1 MTLVSTCYILQ
12 RVHTLWPQNF
22 PLGIYPQRNNQK
34 LINIL
39 KDVNADLFTK
49 GKKKK
54 KSDTIYSNRKKL
66 KIKYIHML
74 LYMH

>member
-12 RVHTLWPQNF
+12 KVHTLWPQNF

-34 LINIL
+34 LINSF

-49 GKKKK
+49 GKK